1 MIKLPSQCNLYI
13 YARISSK
20 NNCSKYSNFG
30 SISLDF
36 QIENCKKYANKNKIE
51 ILESNIYTDIG
62 TGKDKNKRP
71 KFKNMLEKLYQNSNK
86 DYKVIL
92 VNDVSRFFRNK
103 ELGLYELN
111 KLSSQNI
118 CVISVTEYCHFGP
131 YSNLVNRKKF
141 RNLLERSELELN
153 TITTRIRNSIAFRR
167 KRGDYFGVAPFGYKA
182 IRNESGKRYLI
193 ESENEKKIIEL
204 IFNRNKK
211 GMKIKDIVDELNKL
225 QLLKRNKI
233 WKINS
238 VKNIIKN
245 NDIFKKLSCKKRQRV
260 EIKSNYNL
268 RKTQSRKLL

>member
-1 MIKLPSQCNLYI
+1 MIKSPPQCNLYI

-36 QIENCKKYANKNKIE
+36 QIENCKKYADKFKIKV
-51 ILESNIYTDIG
+51 LESNIYTDIG
-62 TGKDKNKRP
+62 TGKNKEKRP
-71 KFKNMLEKLYQNSNK
+71 KFKNMLERLYQSSNK

-141 RNLLERSELELN
+141 RN
-153 TITTRIRNSIAFRR
+153 
-167 KRGDYFGVAPFGYKA
+167 
-182 IRNESGKRYLI
+182 
-193 ESENEKKIIEL
+193 
-204 IFNRNKK
+204 
-211 GMKIKDIVDELNKL
+211 
-225 QLLKRNKI
+225 
-233 WKINS
+233 
-238 VKNIIKN
+238 
-245 NDIFKKLSCKKRQRV
+245 
-260 EIKSNYNL
+260 
-268 RKTQSRKLL
+268 

>member
-1 MIKLPSQCNLYI
+1 MIKSPLQCNLYI
-13 YARISSK
+13 YTRISSK

-36 QIENCKKYANKNKIE
+36 QIENCKKYADKFKIKV
-51 ILESNIYTDIG
+51 LESNIYTDIG
-62 TGKDKNKRP
+62 TGKNKEKRP
-71 KFKNMLEKLYQNSNK
+71 KFKNMLERLYQSSNK

-153 TITTRIRNSIAFRR
+153 AITARINNSVSFRK
-167 KRGDYFGVAPFGYKA
+167 KRGDYFGVAPYGYKT
-182 IRNESGKRYLI
+182 IRDSNGKRILV
-193 ESENEKKIIEL
+193 ESENEKKILNL
-204 IFNRNKK
+204 IY
-211 GMKIKDIVDELNKL
+211 
-225 QLLKRNKI
+225 KRNKSGFNI
-233 WKINS
+233 KNIVEELNNSDFLKRGKEWKINS

-245 NDIFKKLSCKKRQRV
+245 NNIFKSFSKIRLKRKRV

-268 RKTQSRKLL
+268 RSYKKL